1 MNRDRISHMT
11 ATRPPNE
18 MTAFV
23 RAVELEG
30 FSAAAR
36 DLALSPSAVSK
47 MITRIENRLGVRLLN
62 RTTRKLVLTEE
73 GESYLSHCRRIL
85 AEIEQAEIELSR
97 RRDVP
102 SGVLRVNCG
111 LTFGQSQLVAAMPEF
126 LDRYPEVR
134 VELTLTDQLVDLMEE
149 GVDLVIRIGRVADS
163 SLVARKIC
171 DLERVICA
179 SPDYLKRFGE
189 PRSPNDLHQ
198 HNCLYLTTSRASRRW
213 PFKTPKGRTE
223 IEVNGNFAVNSM
235 ITIVDLALRG
245 VGIARLGD
253 PVASEPIRQ
262 GRLVPILT
270 DTNDVEPVPL
280 YALFPLGRH
289 RSPKLTSMLNFLIEK
304 FAHAPWRT
312 PVNRARRQKNR

>member
-1 MNRDRISHMT
+1 MT
-11 ATRPPNE
+11 V
-18 MTAFV
+18 FV
-23 RAVELEG
+23 RAVDLEG

-36 DLALSPSAVSK
+36 DLALTPSAVSK
-47 MITRIENRLGVRLLN
+47 MITRIENRLGVRLMN

-73 GESYLSHCRRIL
+73 GESYLLHCRRIL

-97 RRDVP
+97 GREAP

-126 LDRYPEVR
+126 LNRYPEVR
-134 VELTLTDQLVDLMEE
+134 LELTLTDQLVDLMQE
-149 GVDLVIRIGRVADS
+149 GVDLVVRIGRVADS
-163 SLVARKIC
+163 SLIARKIC

-179 SPDYLKRFGE
+179 SQDYLQRFGE
-189 PRSPNDLHQ
+189 PLSPNDLCQ
-198 HNCLYLTTSRASRRW
+198 HNCLYLTTSRVSRRW
-213 PFKTPKGRTE
+213 PFKMPNGRIE

-235 ITIVDLALRG
+235 ATILDLALRG

-280 YALFPLGRH
+280 YALFPPGRH
-289 RSPKLTSMLNFLIEK
+289 RSPKVTAMLNFLIEK
-304 FAHAPWRT
+304 FADAPWRT
-312 PVNRARRQKNR
+312 PLNRARPARSRQEKET